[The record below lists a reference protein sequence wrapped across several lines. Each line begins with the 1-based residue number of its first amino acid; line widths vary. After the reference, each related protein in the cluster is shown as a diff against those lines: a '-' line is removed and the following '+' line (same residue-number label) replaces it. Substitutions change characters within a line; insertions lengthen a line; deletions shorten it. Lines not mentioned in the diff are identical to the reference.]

1 MDYMTFVYK
10 WTSRDL
16 RKIILAILKSWIT
29 DNIKKFNYIH
39 NYSLKEKNIEKTE
52 EKIILI
58 HAEDGDKLL
67 NFLSKNFPQLEKID
81 TK

>member
-58 HAEDGDKLL
+58 HAEAGDKLL